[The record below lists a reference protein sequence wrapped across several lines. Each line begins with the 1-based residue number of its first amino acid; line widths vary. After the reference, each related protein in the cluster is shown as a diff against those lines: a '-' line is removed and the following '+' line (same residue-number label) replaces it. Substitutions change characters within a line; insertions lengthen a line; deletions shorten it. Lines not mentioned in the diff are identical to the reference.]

1 MLGSGAGPQNY
12 TKISKGAYHSM
23 KTLTSKIAKF
33 ISSNGYFVFVFILS
47 VILGN
52 LVSLQNRMHESKL
65 NQKNEELVELRR
77 KINNHLIAENF
88 YDKPAKEVL
97 PVMKSFGIDL

>member
-1 MLGSGAGPQNY
+1 MLGCGAGPQNY
-12 TKISKGAYHSM
+12 TKILKGIYHSM
-23 KTLTSKIAKF
+23 KTLTAKVAKF
-33 ISSNGYFVFVFILS
+33 VSSNGYFIFVFILS
-47 VILGN
+47 VVLGN

>member
-1 MLGSGAGPQNY
+1 
-12 TKISKGAYHSM
+12 M
-23 KTLTSKIAKF
+23 KTLTAKIAKF
-33 ISSNGYFVFVFILS
+33 VSSNGYFIFVFILS
-47 VILGN
+47 VVLGN

-65 NQKNEELVELRR
+65 NQKNEELIELRR